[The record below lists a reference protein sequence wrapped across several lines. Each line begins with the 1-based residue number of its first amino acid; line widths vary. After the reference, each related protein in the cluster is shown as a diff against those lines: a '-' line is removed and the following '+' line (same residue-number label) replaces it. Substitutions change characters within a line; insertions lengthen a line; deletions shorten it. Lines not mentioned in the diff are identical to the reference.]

1 MRHRQFSNSFTRSGI
16 DQHDSN
22 HTPVEQSYFSPAG
35 RAVAP
40 ENGPFVGQMN
50 HMSRGGVHSGSHRNL
65 ESRGNEY
72 PSSNVSMEVQP
83 FVPNFSGS
91 SVDPYLH
98 SSISEN
104 RSLAPVPPV
113 GQVHCT
119 NYNVPS
125 IHDVEAGLSNCTTG
139 NVGPPKR
146 KRSDMTG
153 SCERGSSSS
162 FYSAGSSSSSSQ
174 MPREKPAVDCQ
185 SVPPYRGSLTI
196 AGEEDSP
203 RNVRRRYRL
212 DLEPSMTRT
221 NVPSHSSHFYQSMAH
236 PANYSAPVQHANLD
250 ANGGQWNSAPRYA
263 ASSHRRIS
271 PSDTSGLRHEM
282 NQFHIGGSSSDVGA
296 CHRDPVFSRHPVST
310 SQNLH
315 SPHAPS
321 HVNHSQR
328 VQSTYGNGS
337 RYSHYPHGGTSST
350 NGVRT
355 LPENFS
361 SRNSR
366 HCSPGGWRSSYRSG
380 RPRIAVERFQS
391 VLDIT
396 ESHNRMGQE
405 TMMMESFNGNSRNT
419 SDQYRDLRLDID
431 SMSYEE
437 LLNLEE
443 RIGNV
448 STGLSEDSMSKCL
461 KEKVYY
467 CCSDQDQNHEE
478 DSCPICLEEYKNG
491 DKVGRMEK
499 CGHDYHV
506 GCIKKWL
513 LMKKLCPICKTEY
526 SNQEA
531 NP

>member
-1 MRHRQFSNSFTRSGI
+1 MRHGQFSNSFTRPGT

-22 HTPVEQSYFSPAG
+22 HTPVEQSYFPLAG

-50 HMSRGGVHSGSHRNL
+50 HMSRGGVRSGSHRNL
-65 ESRGNEY
+65 EGRG
-72 PSSNVSMEVQP
+72 NVSMEVQP

-91 SVDPYLH
+91 PVDPYLH

-104 RSLAPVPPV
+104 RSLVPVAPV

-125 IHDVEAGLSNCTTG
+125 IRDVEAGLSNCTTG
-139 NVGPPKR
+139 NVGPLKR
-146 KRSDMTG
+146 KRSDISG
-153 SCERGSSSS
+153 SCERGNSSS
-162 FYSAGSSSSSSQ
+162 FYAGSSSSSSQ

-196 AGEEDSP
+196 GGEDSP

-221 NVPSHSSHFYQSMAH
+221 HVPSHSTHFYQSMAH
-236 PANYSAPVQHANLD
+236 PPNYSAPVPHANLD

-271 PSDTSGLRHEM
+271 PSDISGLRHEM
-282 NQFHIGGSSSDVGA
+282 NQFHVGGSSADVGG
-296 CHRDPVFSRHPVST
+296 CHRDPVFSRHPVSS

-315 SPHAPS
+315 GPHAPS
-321 HVNHSQR
+321 HANHPQR
-328 VQSTYGNGS
+328 FQSSYGNSS
-337 RYSHYPHGGTSST
+337 RYSHYPHGGGGSGTSST

-355 LPENFS
+355 LPDNFS

-366 HCSPGGWRSSYRSG
+366 HCSPGGWRRSG
-380 RPRIAVERFQS
+380 RPRIAAERFHS

-396 ESHNRMGQE
+396 ESHDRMGQE
-405 TMMMESFNGNSRNT
+405 AMMMVDGDSFNGSSRNI

-467 CCSDQDQNHEE
+467 CSPDQNHEE

-491 DKVGRMEK
+491 DKVGRMGK

>member
-1 MRHRQFSNSFTRSGI
+1 M
-16 DQHDSN
+16 
-22 HTPVEQSYFSPAG
+22 PVEQSYFPPG
-35 RAVAP
+35 RVVAP

-50 HMSRGGVHSGSHRNL
+50 HMSRGGVRSGSHRNL
-65 ESRGNEY
+65 EGRGNEY

-83 FVPNFSGS
+83 FVPSFSAS
-91 SVDPYLH
+91 PVDPYPH

-104 RSLAPVPPV
+104 RSLAPVPP
-113 GQVHCT
+113 VHCT

-139 NVGPPKR
+139 NIGPLKR
-146 KRSDMTG
+146 KRSDISG
-153 SCERGSSSS
+153 ACERGSSSS
-162 FYSAGSSSSSSQ
+162 FYGAGSSSSSSQ

-196 AGEEDSP
+196 AGEDSP

-212 DLEPSMTRT
+212 DLEPSMSRT
-221 NVPSHSSHFYQSMAH
+221 HVPSHSSHFYQSMAH
-236 PANYSAPVQHANLD
+236 PANYSAPVQHTNPD
-250 ANGGQWNSAPRYA
+250 ANGGQWNCAPRYA
-263 ASSHRRIS
+263 ASSHRRIP
-271 PSDTSGLRHEM
+271 PSDISGLRHEM
-282 NQFHIGGSSSDVGA
+282 NQFHVGGSSADVGA
-296 CHRDPVFSRHPVST
+296 CHRDPVFSRHPVSS
-310 SQNLH
+310 SQNPH
-315 SPHAPS
+315 GPHAPS
-321 HVNHSQR
+321 HVNHPQS
-328 VQSTYGNGS
+328 VQSSYGNGS

-355 LPENFS
+355 LPDNFS

-380 RPRIAVERFQS
+380 RPRIAVDRLQS

-396 ESHNRMGQE
+396 ESHHRMGQE
-405 TMMMESFNGNSRNT
+405 SIMMVDRESYNGSSR
-419 SDQYRDLRLDID
+419 DQYRDLRLDID
-431 SMSYEE
+431 RMSYEE

-461 KEKVYY
+461 KEEVY
-467 CCSDQDQNHEE
+467 CCSDQNHDEV
-478 DSCPICLEEYKNG
+478 SCPICLEEYKNG

-499 CGHDYHV
+499 CGHEYHV
-506 GCIKKWL
+506 VCIKKWL
-513 LMKKLCPICKTEY
+513 FMKKLCPICKTEY